1 MNVLVVNQQENVL
14 TPLNIEVI
22 KTLRGS
28 FTSDELISTFTNFFF
43 VRMIIDITAL
53 QNYED
58 IVTYQKLSIGLPI
71 DKIILLIPPSSAV
84 ANNFFLSKL
93 ISMGYYN
100 FTTNGEGVMYLLT
113 TPNTYKEVAH
123 LHQVSGVSEMPVT
136 QPEVQNDFNSGFS
149 QNNYPMN
156 GQMNDQMNNQMMPQ
170 QPQQQMA
177 PAYDYSMMPQGN
189 TGYRVKTLGVMN
201 VTDSSGASS
210 LIYMMK
216 KELEESFGVS
226 VLAIEVDKRDF
237 SFFREQN
244 MISTSKSSLAR
255 EIMQAVGFGCVLV
268 DLNDYEDTVCDDI
281 IYLIEP
287 SVIKLNKLML
297 RDRSVFQK
305 LKGKKVIINRSTL
318 SESDVKEFASEAG
331 IDIFYVLP
339 PLNDRERSGII
350 VDLIKRLGIANK

>member
-1 MNVLVVNQQENVL
+1 MNVLVVNQQEDVL
-14 TPLNIEVI
+14 SPLNIEVI
-22 KTLRGS
+22 KTLRGT
-28 FTSDELISTFTNFFF
+28 FTSDEIISTFTNFFF

-71 DKIILLIPPSSAV
+71 DKIILLIPPSSMV
-84 ANNFFLSKL
+84 ANNYFLSKL

-123 LHQVSGVSEMPVT
+123 LHQVGGVPSMPMN
-136 QPEVQNDFNSGFS
+136 QPEVQSDYNNGFS

-156 GQMNDQMNNQMMPQ
+156 GQYNNQSMPQ
-170 QPQQQMA
+170 QAMVN
-177 PAYDYSMMPQGN
+177 DYSVMPQGN
-189 TGYRVKTLGVMN
+189 TGFKVKTLGVMN

-216 KELEESFGVS
+216 KELEETFGVS
-226 VLAIEVDKRDF
+226 VLAVEVDKRDF
-237 SFFREQN
+237 SFFREEN

-255 EIMQAVGFGCVLV
+255 ELIQAVGFSCVLV
-268 DLNDYEDTVCDDI
+268 DLNGYEDAVCEDI

-297 RDRSVFQK
+297 KDRSIFQK
-305 LKGKKVIINRSTL
+305 LRGKKVIINRSTL
-318 SESDVKEFASEAG
+318 SEADVKEFASEAG

-339 PLNDRERSGII
+339 PLNDRERSNII
-350 VDLIKRLGIANK
+350 ADLIKRLGLTNK

>member
-1 MNVLVVNQQENVL
+1 MNVLVVNQQEEVL
-14 TPLNIEVI
+14 SSLNIEVI
-22 KTLRGS
+22 KTLRGTFS
-28 FTSDELISTFTNFFF
+28 SDEIISTFTNFFF

-53 QNYED
+53 QNSED

-71 DKIILLIPPSSAV
+71 DKIILLIPPSSVV
-84 ANNFFLSKL
+84 ANNYFLSKL

-100 FTTNGEGVMYLLT
+100 FTTNGEGVMYLLS

-123 LHQVSGVSEMPVT
+123 LHQVGGMGDMPPNQPMVQSDNSG
-136 QPEVQNDFNSGFS
+136 GFS
-149 QNNYPMN
+149 QSNYPMN
-156 GQMNDQMNNQMMPQ
+156 GQNNNQMMPQ
-170 QPQQQMA
+170 PQA
-177 PAYDYSMMPQGN
+177 PMNDYSMMPQGN
-189 TGYRVKTLGVMN
+189 TGYRVKSLGVVN

-216 KELEESFGVS
+216 KELEETFGAS

-244 MISTSKSSLAR
+244 MISTTKSSLAR
-255 EIMQAVGFGCVLV
+255 EIMQAVGYGCVLV
-268 DLNDYEDTVCDDI
+268 DLNDYEDPVCEDV

-297 RDRSVFQK
+297 RDRSIFQK

-318 SESDVKEFASEAG
+318 SEADVKEFASEAG

-350 VDLIKRLGIANK
+350 ADLIRRLGIANK

>member
-14 TPLNIEVI
+14 SPLNIEVI
-22 KTLRGS
+22 KTLRGTFS
-28 FTSDELISTFTNFFF
+28 SDELISTFTNFFF

-53 QNYED
+53 QNNED

-71 DKIILLIPPSSAV
+71 DKIILLIPPSSVV
-84 ANNFFLSKL
+84 ANNYFLSKL

-123 LHQVSGVSEMPVT
+123 LHQVGGGAD
-136 QPEVQNDFNSGFS
+136 QPPQQPAVQSGFNGGGFP
-149 QNNYPMN
+149 QNNYPMAEN
-156 GQMNDQMNNQMMPQ
+156 NNQMMPQ
-170 QPQQQMA
+170 EA
-177 PAYDYSMMPQGN
+177 PSSNYSMMPQQNNAGF
-189 TGYRVKTLGVMN
+189 RAKSLGVMN
-201 VTDSSGASS
+201 VTDACGASS

-216 KELEESFGVS
+216 KELEETFGMS
-226 VLAIEVDKRDF
+226 VLALEVDKRDF
-237 SFFREQN
+237 AFFREQN
-244 MISTSKSSLAR
+244 MVSTSKSSLAR
-255 EIMQAVGFGCVLV
+255 EIMQAVGYGCVLV
-268 DLNDYEDTVCDDI
+268 DLNDYDDNVCDDV

-297 RDRSVFQK
+297 RDRSIFQK

-318 SESDVKEFASEAG
+318 NESDVKEFASEAG

-339 PLNDRERSGII
+339 PLNDRERSPII
-350 VDLIKRLGIANK
+350 VDLIKRLGIVK